1 MQTQHTSLRGL
12 LLAGGVTLATLGVA
26 SAAEVT
32 YERLANPDKEP
43 QNWLMV
49 HRSYD
54 SQRFSPLDQI
64 TKQNVKNLKF
74 LFAVAIGG
82 ANGNESIEATPLV
95 EDGFMYIVDHWGVVY
110 KIDVRSG
117 KSGRLVGKMDPGAE
131 KGDRNRGGARR

>member
-1 MQTQHTSLRGL
+1 MHMQHISLRGS
-12 LLAGGVTLATLGVA
+12 LLAGALTFAALGGA
-26 SAAEVT
+26 CAAEVT

-54 SQRFSPLDQI
+54 AQRFSPLDQI
-64 TKQNVKNLKF
+64 NKQSVKNLKF

-117 KSGRLVGKMDPGAE
+117 KPGASSGRWTP
-131 KGDRNRGGARR
+131 ARKRATAIAA